1 MLEATQI
8 EVSEH
13 IVVTADDRVLN
24 IVINRPARKNAMT
37 GEMYASFAAALRDAA
52 VRDDIDVILVQGQP
66 GAFCAGNDIADF
78 VAKPPV
84 EDDAPVWAFF
94 RALMELDKPVVAA
107 VDGPAIGIGTTMLL
121 HCDLVFASDR
131 SVFAL
136 PFTSLGLTPEGAS
149 TVVLPLLVGRQ
160 RAAEMLL
167 LGTKCSA
174 DKACDLGLVNQVLPA
189 EELLDAARSCALKL
203 AALSPDIVRATKR
216 LMCDGLS
223 AIASQHFAVEQQAFR
238 QAVVGPAAAQAFAK
252 FLGKGSGR

>member
-1 MLEATQI
+1 MLEAIQT
-8 EVSEH
+8 EASEH
-13 IVVTADDRVLN
+13 IVVTADARILN

-37 GEMYASFAAALRDAA
+37 GEMYASVAAALRDSA
-52 VRDDIDVILVQGQP
+52 VRDDIDVVLVRGQP
-66 GAFCAGNDIADF
+66 AAFCAGNDITDF

-84 EDDAPVWAFF
+84 HADAPVWEFF

-149 TVVLPLLVGRQ
+149 TVLLPLLAGRQ

-167 LGTKCSA
+167 LGTKVTA
-174 DKACDLGLVNQVLPA
+174 EQACGLGLVNQVVPA
-189 EELLDAARSCALKL
+189 EALLGTAQSCAQKL
-203 AALSPDIVRATKR
+203 ASLPPGIVRATKR
-216 LMCDGLS
+216 LTSDGLS
-223 AIASQHFAVEQQAFR
+223 RVVSHQFAAELDVFR
-238 QAVVGPAAAQAFAK
+238 HAVVGPAAAQAFAK
-252 FLGKGSGR
+252 FLGKAARP